1 MTDCTRLQTLVKP
14 LLRGVLLKVHPDFFA
29 HNPTAKRA
37 NQASV
42 QRLQDLLA
50 PVLRRPA
57 DPHIPEPSSKSKDL
71 TSAPLKFTWRT
82 ESGSLQSVSFAFTTT
97 AAASIVDAKQLCAQR
112 SLDLVRLCD
121 ALGVKTAPEA
131 VQEITDA
138 AAKAALD
145 TRNGD
150 RRVTAQKIA
159 ELRAARA
166 REARANYAR
175 AGNKTKTDE
184 IHAALMGRLRCSD
197 DLAAA
202 AQEDAKRAVLRLNR
216 EMVFF
221 ADSVNPGMYQDM
233 VCRIEDQLHEL
244 DYHMWHRLPLM
255 VVDRWQDAFRGK
267 TTKYPGFVIIP
278 CDFDI
283 EGKIQPRRI
292 QDDNFRPHT
301 HFTSHCALQSLPTN
315 QLCVM
320 VFK

>member
-1 MTDCTRLQTLVKP
+1 MTDCTRLQALVKP

-29 HNPTAKRA
+29 HEPTAKRA

-50 PVLRRPA
+50 PVLRRPT
-57 DPHIPEPSSKSKDL
+57 DTRIHESSSKSRDL
-71 TSAPLKFTWRT
+71 TSVPLKFTWRT
-82 ESGSLQSVSFAFTTT
+82 ESGSLQSVSFAFT
-97 AAASIVDAKQLCAQR
+97 AAAAADASSIVDAKQLCAQR

-175 AGNKTKTDE
+175 ASSKTKTDE
-184 IHAALMGRLRCSD
+184 IHAALLGRLRCSD
-197 DLAAA
+197 DLAA

-221 ADSVNPGMYQDM
+221 ADSVDPSMYRD
-233 VCRIEDQLHEL
+233 VVRRIEDQLHEL

-255 VVDRWQDAFRGK
+255 VVDQWQDAFRGK
-267 TTKYPGFVIIP
+267 TKKYPGFVMVP
-278 CDFDI
+278 CDFDVK
-283 EGKIQPRRI
+283 EFLRYLHANLADIQHARKQRVARFMERR
-292 QDDNFRPHT
+292 
-301 HFTSHCALQSLPTN
+301 
-315 QLCVM
+315 
-320 VFK
+320 